1 MQRQKSYDDTPTL
14 YLVPTPI
21 GNLEDMT
28 YRAVNVLKS
37 VNIIFS
43 EDTRVTR
50 QLLNYFEINKKLIS
64 NHEYNEFVVKE
75 KIEEEL
81 KKGNSVALVS
91 DRGTPAI
98 SDPGLVAAKYII
110 EKGYNVVCLPGANAL
125 IPAVVMSGLDTKP
138 FMFYGFLNSK
148 KTKQVE
154 ELENLKYIESTLIFY
169 EAPHRLKS
177 TLTTIKEILGN
188 RNISLVR
195 EISKLHEEVIRA
207 KISDVLEVVDSLK
220 GEFVIVVDKYYKKQE
235 TFDDLTIVEHVKK
248 YVIEGLNEKD
258 AIKKVAK
265 LRGVIKNEIY
275 KEYHKD

>member
-1 MQRQKSYDDTPTL
+1 MIQKSYDKSPTL

-37 VNIIFS
+37 VNVIFS

-50 QLLNYFEINKKLIS
+50 QLLNHFDINKKLIS
-64 NHEYNEFVVKE
+64 NHEHNEFVVKE

-81 KKGNSVALVS
+81 KSGNDVALVS

-98 SDPGLVAAKYII
+98 SDPGLIAAQYII

-138 FMFYGFLNSK
+138 FMYYGFLNSK
-148 KTKQVE
+148 KTKQIE
-154 ELENLKYIESTLIFY
+154 ELEKLKNIESTLIFY

-177 TLTTIKEILGN
+177 TLINIMETLGD
-188 RNISLVR
+188 RNIALVR
-195 EISKLHEEVIRA
+195 EISKLHEEVIRDR
-207 KISDVLEVVDSLK
+207 ISNIIPLADNLK
-220 GEFVIVVDKYYKKQE
+220 GEFVIVVDKYYKEQE
-235 TFDDLTIVEHVKK
+235 TFEDITIIEHVQNYIKQG
-248 YVIEGLNEKD
+248 YTEKD

-265 LRGVIKNEIY
+265 DRGVIKNEIY

>member
-1 MQRQKSYDDTPTL
+1 MIIKSIAL
-14 YLVPTPI
+14 
-21 GNLEDMT
+21 GNVEEAYVEKKLTDG
-28 YRAVNVLKS
+28 

-148 KTKQVE
+148 KTKQR
-154 ELENLKYIESTLIFY
+154 FDW
-169 EAPHRLKS
+169 
-177 TLTTIKEILGN
+177 
-188 RNISLVR
+188 
-195 EISKLHEEVIRA
+195 
-207 KISDVLEVVDSLK
+207 KI
-220 GEFVIVVDKYYKKQE
+220 
-235 TFDDLTIVEHVKK
+235 
-248 YVIEGLNEKD
+248 
-258 AIKKVAK
+258 
-265 LRGVIKNEIY
+265 
-275 KEYHKD
+275 